1 MKCST
6 HPNADA
12 TAVCIHCGRALCP
25 SCTTKSES
33 GRVVC
38 SASCSAALLRTEQAL
53 ESIRTRSVSSLRSA
67 GYMMLATAVVF
78 IGFGSL
84 EVYNGIARL
93 AFLLLPAGMVLGITG
108 IAYLRIAKRKEQSDH
123 AAA

>member
-6 HPNADA
+6 HLNTDA

-38 SASCSAALLRTEQAL
+38 SATCLAALLRAEQAIDSL
-53 ESIRTRSVSSLRSA
+53 RVRSVSSVRSS
-67 GYMMLATAVVF
+67 GYMMIASAVVF
-78 IGFGSL
+78 AGFGSF

-93 AFLLLPAGMVLGITG
+93 AYLLFPVALVFGITG
-108 IAYLRIAKRKEQSDH
+108 VVYLRIAKRKEQRDN
-123 AAA
+123 AA

>member
-1 MKCST
+1 
-6 HPNADA
+6 
-12 TAVCIHCGRALCP
+12 
-25 SCTTKSES
+25 
-33 GRVVC
+33 
-38 SASCSAALLRTEQAL
+38 
-53 ESIRTRSVSSLRSA
+53 
-67 GYMMLATAVVF
+67 MMLATAVVF